1 MISAE
6 RSKVPVNLIQRHVCR
21 QTPLFIAWVG
31 VCAAVWADK
40 VRDHRDAVEG
50 AVG

>member
-1 MISAE
+1 MISGT
-6 RSKVPVNLIQRHVCR
+6 RKLKVPVNLTQRHVCR
-21 QTPLFIAWVG
+21 QTPLLITWVG
-31 VCAAVWADK
+31 VCAAK